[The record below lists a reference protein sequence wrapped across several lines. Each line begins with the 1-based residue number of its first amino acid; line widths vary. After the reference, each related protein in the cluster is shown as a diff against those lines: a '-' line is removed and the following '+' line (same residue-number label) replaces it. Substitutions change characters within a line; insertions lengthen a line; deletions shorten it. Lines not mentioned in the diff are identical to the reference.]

1 MSDANGDELLHDITH
16 MDDATYSAKYG
27 MCGGCGD
34 DNEKCCG
41 GCKESLCRRC
51 PERMATGEVP
61 AMDGQNRTENGTVL
75 PSAPRGGAA

>member
-1 MSDANGDELLHDITH
+1 MSAGDEAFADIFRLP
-16 MDDATYSAKYG
+16 DDAYSAKYG

-51 PERMATGEVP
+51 PDRIATGEVP
-61 AMDGQNRTENGTVL
+61 AIDWEAT
-75 PSAPRGGAA
+75 P